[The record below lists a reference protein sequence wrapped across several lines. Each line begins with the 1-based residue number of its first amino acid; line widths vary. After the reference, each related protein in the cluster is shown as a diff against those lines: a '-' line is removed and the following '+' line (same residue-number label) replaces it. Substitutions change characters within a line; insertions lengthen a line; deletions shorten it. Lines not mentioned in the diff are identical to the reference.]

1 MVDHHVVVVGVIDI
15 GVIMHARQLQGLVG
29 LANTVRRGLDMAL
42 FTTIDTQ
49 HIRPI
54 DYHRVGLSMLLLRRN
69 LAIARWVLLDRGTAV
84 F

>member
-1 MVDHHVVVVGVIDI
+1 MVDHHVVVVGVINI
-15 GVIMHARQLQGLVG
+15 GVIVHARQLQGLVG
-29 LANTVRRGLDMAL
+29 LANTVRRGLNMAL

-54 DYHRVGLSMLLLRRN
+54 NYHRVGLSMLLLRD